1 MLAKALNQALDV
13 LNDTLLSRASPLPHK
28 PSCYTSPLITRS
40 KRRMLWCSPLTA
52 AAHSRMIAIPR
63 PLRLT
68 FYSLL
73 IIAGAVLA
81 ASVAIRQAERQS
93 LVDDAGRANQQL
105 ALYANSLHTLIE
117 RYRAL
122 PAVLALDSEM
132 IRALKGPL
140 DPATQE
146 VLNHKLERINGA
158 AQSSTL
164 ELMDRSGLAVAASN
178 WRLPSSYVGHNYA
191 FRPYFSQTRSQG
203 TGRFYAVGVTTGIP
217 GYFLS
222 SAVVDEQEQFL
233 GAMVVKLEFPE
244 LEREWAQGD
253 DLLLVSDARGIV
265 FIANKPGW
273 RYRNLRPLSANDL
286 AELKATRQYDKKQLQ
301 PLDTQTLQRFDEN
314 SHLVRVAGP
323 EGNANYIWESLP
335 LKAEGWTLHL
345 LRKPQ
350 VAFEDQRNAGLAA
363 AGLWLALVFLLLF
376 LTQRWRLARLRQR
389 SREELERL
397 VQERTQALRTAQD
410 GLVQSAK
417 LAALGQ
423 MSAALAHEINQPLTT
438 QRMQLATLRLLLDHG
453 RIDDAYQA
461 LTPLDDMLTRMAAL
475 TGHLK
480 TFARKSPSGLRE
492 RLDLATVVDQSLH
505 LLDARLRD
513 EAIGTVLDLTRPAWV
528 RGDAIRLEQVLINLL
543 RNALDAMANKPRKR
557 LEIRLHADQQLWHLS
572 VSDSGGGIAEEHL
585 NNVFDPFFTT
595 KPVGD
600 GLGLGLA
607 VSYAIVHELGGRLSV
622 ANQGDGAVF
631 TLTLPIALE
640 APDLC

>member
-1 MLAKALNQALDV
+1 
-13 LNDTLLSRASPLPHK
+13 
-28 PSCYTSPLITRS
+28 
-40 KRRMLWCSPLTA
+40 
-52 AAHSRMIAIPR
+52 MIAIPR

-81 ASVAIRQAERQS
+81 AALATRHAERQA
-93 LVDDAGRANQQL
+93 LVDDAARANQQL

-132 IRALKGPL
+132 ISALKGPL
-140 DPATQE
+140 DAATQDL
-146 VLNHKLERINGA
+146 LNRKLERINGA

-164 ELMDRSGLAVAASN
+164 ELMDRTGLAVAASN
-178 WRLPSSYVGHNYA
+178 WKLPSSYVGHNYA
-191 FRPYFSQTRSQG
+191 FRPYFRQTLSQG
-203 TGRFYAVGVTTGIP
+203 TGRFYAVGVTTGVP

-222 SAVVDEQEQFL
+222 SAVLDEHEQFL

-244 LEREWAQGD
+244 LEREWAQGN

-265 FIANKPGW
+265 FIANQPGW
-273 RYRNLRPLSANDL
+273 RYRNLRPLSASDL
-286 AELKATRQYDKKQLQ
+286 AELTATRQYDKKQLQ
-301 PLDTQTLQRFDEN
+301 SLETQTLQRFDEN
-314 SHLVRVAGP
+314 SHLMRVNGP
-323 EGNANYIWESLP
+323 DGNARYLWESLP
-335 LKAEGWTLHL
+335 LKGEGWTLHL

-350 VAFEDQRNAGLAA
+350 FAFEDQRNAGLAA
-363 AGLWLALVFLLLF
+363 AGSWLALVFLVLF
-376 LTQRWRLARLRQR
+376 LTQRWRLARMRQR
-389 SREELERL
+389 SREELEQL
-397 VQERTQALRTAQD
+397 VEERTQALRTAQD

-423 MSAALAHEINQPLTT
+423 MSAALAHEINQPLTA

-453 RIDDAYQA
+453 RVEDAYKA

-492 RLDLATVVDQSLH
+492 RLDLASVVDQALQ

-513 EAIGTVLDLTRPAWV
+513 EGIGTVLDLTRPAWV

-557 LEIRLHADQQLWHLS
+557 LEIRLHADEQLWQLT

-585 NNVFDPFFTT
+585 NSVFDPFFTT

-607 VSYAIVHELGGRLSV
+607 VSYAIVHELGGRLCV
-622 ANQGDGAVF
+622 ANRGDGAVF

-640 APDLC
+640 TPELCSMR